1 MAASFVKEV
10 AQTTSTSAGTT
21 VNLTVAAGGV
31 ALGDVIVILG
41 AADNSGT
48 SGAATTVSAADN
60 HAGTTNVYTL
70 RTPQG
75 IADPGAASA
84 GAQACILHCPVTT
97 ALSAGDVIQVTLGNS
112 TTSKAFVAEQ
122 FTGLRTDSGLFLPGS
137 YATDDNETGQVVS
150 LSTTPARAGQL
161 VIGCVAI
168 EGLAADSFTNDSD
181 TTNGSWVALTARY
194 GDTGTATTSMGVRGF
209 YKIVNAPGTQTW
221 GSATM
226 LGTGRDHC
234 GAIVTLDIPSDPRK
248 VIGVGSEIPHR
259 TMVAMRGRGR

>member
-1 MAASFVKEV
+1 M
-10 AQTTSTSAGTT
+10 
-21 VNLTVAAGGV
+21 
-31 ALGDVIVILG
+31 
-41 AADNSGT
+41 
-48 SGAATTVSAADN
+48 
-60 HAGTTNVYTL
+60 
-70 RTPQG
+70 
-75 IADPGAASA
+75 
-84 GAQACILHCPVTT
+84 
-97 ALSAGDVIQVTLGNS
+97 
-112 TTSKAFVAEQ
+112 
-122 FTGLRTDSGLFLPGS
+122 
-137 YATDDNETGQVVS
+137 
-150 LSTTPARAGQL
+150 
-161 VIGCVAI
+161 AI

-194 GDTGTATTSMGVRGF
+194 GDTGIATTSMGVRGF